1 MQYSCRIYEIQGE
14 DRLTVTWKVHDNIYH
29 HIDVKEEG
37 KINSFSLGQSLWIGN
52 EEFEDLD
59 EIIARHINPMAA
71 HARDILNFKYCKD
84 TQGGKREVTEEILRT
99 EKKAQPGKIHYLL
112 SPSKELPGKFL
123 LSYLPR
129 TKARHEYVT
138 ITPDGFR
145 FRKINF
151 ETLSNLM
158 KWFKEHFRDP
168 IPGTPIT
175 PGRMTNRTPYMSS
188 NNTPSGGGAITPGA
202 MSMAAGTPY
211 GHTPIGGYGNIN
223 TPYTPS
229 GQTPILTPYNT
240 PGANMTPRAATGS
253 ATPQQGGGHHRVP
266 GHRPPS
272 QGVFG
277 YDPGAKNTTPRGGF
291 GQPGQTPVMTPY
303 NTPGASSRGIG
314 PSPRETP
321 SRSQVTGNHHRTQE
335 RSYYA
340 ALAAKGG
347 GTPRGNYTPSQ
358 ETYRDSSNREQRGD
372 RGSRKDNDRR
382 DRSLSSR
389 DDRDRRKDRPEGSA
403 FGGPGKRTPRGNAY
417 GDATPLYDENI

>member
-1 MQYSCRIYEIQGE
+1 M
-14 DRLTVTWKVHDNIYH
+14 TVTWKVHDTICQ
-29 HIDVKEEG
+29 HIDVKEEN

-84 TQGGKREVTEEILRT
+84 TQGGRREIAEEILRT
-99 EKKAQPGKIHYLL
+99 DKKAQPGKIHYLL
-112 SPSKELPGKFL
+112 SASKELPGKFL
-123 LSYLPR
+123 LSYMPR

-188 NNTPSGGGAITPGA
+188 NNTPSGAGGITPGA

-211 GHTPIGGYGNIN
+211 GHTPLGGYGNIN

-229 GQTPILTPYNT
+229 GQTPILTPFNT
-240 PGANMTPRAATGS
+240 PGPSMTPRALSGS
-253 ATPQQGGGHHRVP
+253 TTPQQAGSHHRVP
-266 GHRPPS
+266 GQRPLS
-272 QGVFG
+272 KGVFG
-277 YDPGAKNTTPRGGF
+277 YDSGAKNSTPRGGF
-291 GQPGQTPVMTPY
+291 GQPGHTPVMTPF
-303 NTPGASSRGIG
+303 NTPGPSSRSLG
-314 PSPRETP
+314 PSPRGTP
-321 SRSQVTGNHHRTQE
+321 SRSQITGDHQRPAHE

-340 ALAAKGG
+340 SRGMQGGSSKGSH
-347 GTPRGNYTPSQ
+347 TPSQ
-358 ETYRDSSNREQRGD
+358 DPYRER
-372 RGSRKDNDRR
+372 SRKDTDRR
-382 DRSLSSR
+382 DRPPSSR
-389 DDRDRRKDRPEGSA
+389 EDRDRKKDRSDGPFGST
-403 FGGPGKRTPRGNAY
+403 GKRTPKGNSY

>member
-1 MQYSCRIYEIQGE
+1 M
-14 DRLTVTWKVHDNIYH
+14 
-29 HIDVKEEG
+29 
-37 KINSFSLGQSLWIGN
+37 WIGN

-71 HARDILNFKYCKD
+71 HSRDILNFKYCKD
-84 TQGGKREVTEEILRT
+84 TQGGKRDVAEEILRT
-99 EKKAQPGKIHYLL
+99 DKKAQPGKIHYLL

-123 LSYLPR
+123 MSYLPR

-188 NNTPSGGGAITPGA
+188 NNTPSGTGGITPGA

-211 GHTPIGGYGNIN
+211 GHTPVGGYGNIN

-240 PGANMTPRAATGS
+240 PGPSMTPRAASGS
-253 ATPQQGGGHHRVP
+253 NTPQQSGGHHRVP
-266 GHRPPS
+266 GQRPLS

-277 YDPGAKNTTPRGGF
+277 YDSGAKNATPRGGF
-291 GQPGQTPVMTPY
+291 GQPGHTPVMTPY
-303 NTPGASSRGIG
+303 NTPGPSSRSIG
-314 PSPRETP
+314 PSPREPP
-321 SRSQVTGNHHRTQE
+321 SRSQITGNHQRPPHE

-340 ALAAKGG
+340 SRGQG
-347 GTPRGNYTPSQ
+347 NGTPRGSYTPSQ
-358 ETYRDSSNREQRGD
+358 EPNRDRN
-372 RGSRKDNDRR
+372 RKDYDRR
-382 DRSLSSR
+382 DRSSGSR
-389 DDRDRRKDRPEGSA
+389 DDRERRKDRIESGT
-403 FGGPGKRTPRGNAY
+403 FGNAGKRTPKGNAY
-417 GDATPLYDENI
+417 GDATPLYDEHI